1 MDEFFNHVQEKIHDE
16 NGTTNWT
23 RPDSFKDLNNRLLN
37 LDWKD
42 PGAVKDY
49 IKACKTI
56 RIYFEKYKEVDNW
69 ERFINGNPYGPVLT
83 ILLLEK
89 ELWDYYLTLNTGREP
104 LDLEKEYG
112 FSMPYPI
119 AQHHEKLKS
128 DLFTELGLKTEPR
141 PGAQSEGEG
150 VSNSIDKSIAKRL
163 YGGKRSYRIAIMPHL
178 GNWDSSG
185 IFNDIARFNTP
196 IEIYPLTGNGNIL
209 PPRLQFLK
217 IVPENLIFSC
227 LKPSEHDEGVIL
239 RLFNPSGNQ
248 IEGEITT
255 HLPIKS
261 LRLLT
266 LEEKIIERLELTDA
280 QHFRI
285 MVPPRKIVTIKIVF
299 KESGD

>member
-150 VSNSIDKSIAKRL
+150 VSNSIDKSIANEDWVARLKVQELSRKNKALKKRL
-163 YGGKRSYRIAIMPHL
+163 SLKYNFDVNELAKLIEQSRHPKTNKFSYRKLGQLLGCHHTTAKRYVERYGLKHL
-178 GNWDSSG
+178 T
-185 IFNDIARFNTP
+185 A
-196 IEIYPLTGNGNIL
+196 
-209 PPRLQFLK
+209 
-217 IVPENLIFSC
+217 
-227 LKPSEHDEGVIL
+227 
-239 RLFNPSGNQ
+239 
-248 IEGEITT
+248 
-255 HLPIKS
+255 
-261 LRLLT
+261 
-266 LEEKIIERLELTDA
+266 
-280 QHFRI
+280 
-285 MVPPRKIVTIKIVF
+285 
-299 KESGD
+299 